1 MPGIE
6 ADILAGTGQS
16 IEVIEKQV
24 AQLQRAIQVC
34 GSIGRCVN
42 HHKEKNSA
50 VPVRT
55 TVESGV
61 RCRV

>member
-1 MPGIE
+1 LPGIE

-16 IEVIEKQV
+16 IEAIEKQV
-24 AQLQRAIQVC
+24 AQLQRAIEVC
-34 GSIGRCVN
+34 GSIERCVD

-55 TVESGV
+55 TV
-61 RCRV
+61 